1 MQRRPFL
8 AIAGGSLA
16 GLTGCLGEAP
26 AGPPG
31 STPSPSPE
39 PTGTDVPWS
48 TPTATPRPNP
58 TTLELG
64 EPYEPSAGWS
74 VTLSNARVQR
84 IALRGGTHLD
94 PVGVPGG
101 QYVVADVAVEGDPN
115 GPATEGALPDPT
127 GFVATLDGAFTTL
140 EHRGFW
146 AGRVGRPADDEGT
159 IAVPVRTAGAD
170 RAAIRWR
177 DADEPVEWRLAA
189 AHREAIAH
197 APAFRVREFAVPES
211 VEPGTS
217 FDASLTVANTGARA
231 GTFLAELG
239 ATTISDTPEL
249 RFDIPVGEA
258 VDHVETV
265 DPHVPAGAEELR
277 IVLDWGLGRLE
288 RRTAVA

>member
-1 MQRRPFL
+1 MQRRTFL
-8 AIAGGSLA
+8 AIVGGGLA
-16 GLTGCLGEAP
+16 GLTGCLGAVPTGTPE
-26 AGPPG
+26 

-39 PTGTDVPWS
+39 PTATVEPWP

-64 EPYEPSAGWS
+64 EPYEPSASWS
-74 VTLSNARVQR
+74 VTLSNARVQP

-115 GPATEGALPDPT
+115 GTGSEGALPDPA
-127 GFVATLDGAFTTL
+127 GLVATLDGAFTTL

-146 AGRVGRPADDEGT
+146 ADQAGYPIGDEGT
-159 IAVPVRTAGAD
+159 VAIPVRTTDAD

-177 DADEPVEWRLAA
+177 DADEPVEWLLEA
-189 AHREAIAH
+189 AHQAAIAN
-197 APAFRVREFAVPES
+197 APAFRVREFVVPDA
-211 VEPGTS
+211 VEPGAS
-217 FDASLTVANTGARA
+217 FDASLTVANTGSRD
-231 GTFLAELG
+231 GQFLAELG

-249 RFDIPVGEA
+249 SFDVPAGQT

-265 DPHVPAGAEELR
+265 DPHVPEGAEDLR

-288 RRTAVA
+288 RTVAVR